1 MNEVAKTTSV
11 LSAKSTS
18 IELPDFSNKEKLV
31 LAEEPRRLK
40 INVAKKKTRDGKLF
54 NSITGF
60 VKLNVY
66 DGIEGIDEEIKF
78 IGTMVKQISVHFKRG
93 AFKDSLN
100 VTSPEDGGMKSGY
113 LYVKAKGLRIPNS
126 YRIKVKTDPQTKEP
140 MYDEAGDPML
150 KYPEIWIESDIIGL
164 QAFVT
169 SQDALDVDDE
179 SNVVDAN
186 VDAETG
192 EVLDE
197 SSNNETEEFAVN
209 E

>member
-40 INVAKKKTRDGKLF
+40 INVAKKKTREGKLF

-66 DGIEGIDEEIKF
+66 DGIDGIDDEIKF
-78 IGTMVKQISVHFKRG
+78 IGTMVKQISVHFRRG

-100 VTSPEDGGMKSGY
+100 VKSPEDEEMKSGY
-113 LYVKAKGLRIPNS
+113 LFVKAKGLRIPNS
-126 YRIKVKTDPQTKEP
+126 YRVKVKTDPQTKEP
-140 MYDEAGDPML
+140 LYDEDKNPIL

-169 SQDALDVDDE
+169 SQDALDVDD
-179 SNVVDAN
+179 NNDVVDAN
-186 VDAETG
+186 VDSETG
-192 EVLDE
+192 EVLNE
-197 SSNNETEEFAVN
+197 ETNNETEEFAVN

>member
-40 INVAKKKTRDGKLF
+40 INVAKKKTKDGKLF

-66 DGIEGIDEEIKF
+66 DGIDGIDEEIKL
-78 IGTMVKQISVHFKRG
+78 IGTMVKQISVHFRKG

-100 VTSPEDGGMKSGY
+100 VKSPEDEEMKSGY

-126 YRIKVKTDPQTKEP
+126 YRVKVKTDPQTKEP
-140 MYDEAGDPML
+140 LYDEDGNPML

-169 SQDALDVDDE
+169 NQDALDVDDN
-179 SNVVDAN
+179 SNV

-197 SSNNETEEFAVN
+197 NSNNETEEFAVN